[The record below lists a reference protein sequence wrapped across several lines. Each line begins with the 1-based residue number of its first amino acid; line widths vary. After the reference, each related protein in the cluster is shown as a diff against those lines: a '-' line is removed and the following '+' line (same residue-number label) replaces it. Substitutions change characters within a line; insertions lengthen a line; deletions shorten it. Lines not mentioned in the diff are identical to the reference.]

1 MQLFRLSVNRMLVT
15 VQLSSPIH
23 DFKLWSWLHCE
34 PLYCGRKMRLMWLKP
49 RLRWCWNCVCLQI
62 DWFVCV
68 SQLVAILPLA
78 VAHTLGNLLTNIS
91 LGKVAVSFTH
101 TIKAMEP
108 FFTVVLSSL
117 LLGQVMLNWSL
128 QFKKKIWLNMF
139 LVRIKLLFFVF
150 SPYIHWKTCT

>member
-1 MQLFRLSVNRMLVT
+1 
-15 VQLSSPIH
+15 
-23 DFKLWSWLHCE
+23 
-34 PLYCGRKMRLMWLKP
+34 
-49 RLRWCWNCVCLQI
+49 
-62 DWFVCV
+62 
-68 SQLVAILPLA
+68 
-78 VAHTLGNLLTNIS
+78 LTNIS

-128 QFKKKIWLNMF
+128 QFFKKWLNMF